1 MPSGGK
7 RTPRN
12 PAPVSGPGAMSQRT
26 DGGPGQKARYM
37 SGGEYGEGQEMM
49 DLQQSAQM
57 AQAPATPQLSAGG
70 AASARPVRTAEPL
83 DAPSDRPDEPLTMGS
98 PVGPGAGPEVLSG
111 GMGTMMQASD
121 DDLTDMKA
129 YLPSLIKM
137 ASQPGTPKSF
147 VKFVRY
153 LRDMN
158 A

>member
-1 MPSGGK
+1 MPSGGP

-12 PAPVSGPGAMSQRT
+12 PAPVSGPGPQSRRT

-49 DLQQSAQM
+49 NLQNSARM
-57 AQAPATPQLSAGG
+57 AQAPATPRPSAGG
-70 AASARPVRTAEPL
+70 AASARPIRSATPL
-83 DAPSDRPDEPLTMGS
+83 DAPSERPEEPLTMGS
-98 PVGPGAGPEVLSG
+98 PVGAGAGPEILSG
-111 GMGTMMQASD
+111 GMGSFDQNNESD
-121 DDLTDMKA
+121 LADMKA

-147 VKFVRY
+147 VKFVRH